1 MSERINPRGN
11 PAPQSDPGIES
22 PSTTSV
28 YAPPEYFARQRHPA
42 EEKLLTTNAYAPPEY
57 FAERNTPSQSDPG
70 TESPSMMS
78 AYAPPEYFAE
88 RNTEPQFDPW
98 EERRM
103 TEVYAPPE
111 LMRPAMDARQDP
123 SAQRLYPQRYEE
135 NRPDPDPRVSDG
147 EPCFAPVYAAPP
159 IPGPDEPR
167 TAPVYAAP
175 PIPGPNEPRRT
186 PVPAA
191 PSKPKK
197 GLFERLFGRRKKP

>member
-11 PAPQSDPGIES
+11 PAP
-22 PSTTSV
+22 
-28 YAPPEYFARQRHPA
+28 
-42 EEKLLTTNAYAPPEY
+42 
-57 FAERNTPSQSDPG
+57 QSDPG

-88 RNTEPQFDPW
+88 RNMKPRSDPW
-98 EERRM
+98 EEQRRM

-111 LMRPAMDARQDP
+111 LMRPAADARQNP
-123 SAQRLYPQRYEE
+123 SAQRLYPQRYEQ
-135 NRPDPDPRVSDG
+135 NRPDPAPRVPDG
-147 EPCFAPVYAAPP
+147 EPCFAPVYAAPPVPGPDEPRTAPVYAAPP

-191 PSKPKK
+191 PSPSKPKK
-197 GLFERLFGRRKKP
+197 GLFERLFGRRKKL

>member
-1 MSERINPRGN
+1 MSERTNPRGN
-11 PAPQSDPGIES
+11 PAPQSDP
-22 PSTTSV
+22 V
-28 YAPPEYFARQRHPA
+28 
-42 EEKLLTTNAYAPPEY
+42 
-57 FAERNTPSQSDPG
+57 
-70 TESPSMMS
+70 TESPSMKNV
-78 AYAPPEYFAE
+78 YAPPEYFAE
-88 RNTEPQFDPW
+88 RNTEPQSDPW

-111 LMRPAMDARQDP
+111 LMRPAMDAWQNP

-135 NRPDPDPRVSDG
+135 NRFDPAPRVPDE
-147 EPCFAPVYAAPP
+147 EPCF
-159 IPGPDEPR
+159 
-167 TAPVYAAP
+167 APVYAAP

>member
-11 PAPQSDPGIES
+11 PAPQSDPVTES

-28 YAPPEYFARQRHPA
+28 
-42 EEKLLTTNAYAPPEY
+42 YAPPEY

-70 TESPSMMS
+70 TESPSRMS

-88 RNTEPQFDPW
+88 RNMKPRSDPW
-98 EERRM
+98 EEQRRM

-111 LMRPAMDARQDP
+111 RMRPAMDARQDP

-135 NRPDPDPRVSDG
+135 NRFDPAPRVPDE
-147 EPCFAPVYAAPP
+147 EPCFASVYAGPP

-175 PIPGPNEPRRT
+175 PVPGPNEPRRT

>member
-1 MSERINPRGN
+1 MSERTNPRGN
-11 PAPQSDPGIES
+11 PAPQSDP
-22 PSTTSV
+22 V
-28 YAPPEYFARQRHPA
+28 
-42 EEKLLTTNAYAPPEY
+42 
-57 FAERNTPSQSDPG
+57 
-70 TESPSMMS
+70 TESPSMKNV
-78 AYAPPEYFAE
+78 YAPPEYFAE

-111 LMRPAMDARQDP
+111 RMRPAMDARQDP

-147 EPCFAPVYAAPP
+147 EPCFASVYAGPP

-175 PIPGPNEPRRT
+175 PIPRPDEPRTAPVYAAPPVPGPNGPRRT

-191 PSKPKK
+191 PSPSKPKK

>member
-1 MSERINPRGN
+1 MSERTNPRGN
-11 PAPQSDPGIES
+11 PAPQSDP
-22 PSTTSV
+22 V
-28 YAPPEYFARQRHPA
+28 
-42 EEKLLTTNAYAPPEY
+42 
-57 FAERNTPSQSDPG
+57 
-70 TESPSMMS
+70 TESPSMKNV
-78 AYAPPEYFAE
+78 YAPPEYFAE

-159 IPGPDEPR
+159 
-167 TAPVYAAP
+167 V
-175 PIPGPNEPRRT
+175 PGPNEPRRT

-191 PSKPKK
+191 PSPSKPKK

>member
-1 MSERINPRGN
+1 MSERTNPRGN
-11 PAPQSDPGIES
+11 PAPQSDPVTES
-22 PSTTSV
+22 PSMKNV

-57 FAERNTPSQSDPG
+57 FTEPQSDPW
-70 TESPSMMS
+70 E
-78 AYAPPEYFAE
+78 
-88 RNTEPQFDPW
+88 

-111 LMRPAMDARQDP
+111 LMRPAMDARQNP

-159 IPGPDEPR
+159 
-167 TAPVYAAP
+167 V
-175 PIPGPNEPRRT
+175 PGPNGPRRT

-191 PSKPKK
+191 PSPSRLKK
-197 GLFERLFGRRKKP
+197 GLLERLFGRRKKP

>member
-1 MSERINPRGN
+1 MSERTNPRGN
-11 PAPQSDPGIES
+11 PAPQSDPVTES
-22 PSTTSV
+22 PSMKNV

-42 EEKLLTTNAYAPPEY
+42 EEKLLTT
-57 FAERNTPSQSDPG
+57 
-70 TESPSMMS
+70 S

-159 IPGPDEPR
+159 
-167 TAPVYAAP
+167 V
-175 PIPGPNEPRRT
+175 PGPNEPRRT

-191 PSKPKK
+191 PSPSKPKK

>member
-22 PSTTSV
+22 PSTTSA

-42 EEKLLTTNAYAPPEY
+42 EEKLLTT
-57 FAERNTPSQSDPG
+57 SV
-70 TESPSMMS
+70 
-78 AYAPPEYFAE
+78 YAPPEYFAE

-111 LMRPAMDARQDP
+111 LMRPAMDARQNP

-135 NRPDPDPRVSDG
+135 NRFDPAPRVSDG

-159 IPGPDEPR
+159 APGPDEPR

-191 PSKPKK
+191 PSPSKPKK

>member
-22 PSTTSV
+22 PSMMSA
-28 YAPPEYFARQRHPA
+28 YAPPEYFARQRYPA
-42 EEKLLTTNAYAPPEY
+42 EEKLLTT
-57 FAERNTPSQSDPG
+57 
-70 TESPSMMS
+70 S

-159 IPGPDEPR
+159 APGPDEPR

-191 PSKPKK
+191 PSSSRPKK
-197 GLFERLFGRRKKP
+197 GLLERLFGRRKKP

>member
-11 PAPQSDPGIES
+11 PAPQSDPGI
-22 PSTTSV
+22 
-28 YAPPEYFARQRHPA
+28 
-42 EEKLLTTNAYAPPEY
+42 
-57 FAERNTPSQSDPG
+57 
-70 TESPSMMS
+70 ESPSMMS

-111 LMRPAMDARQDP
+111 LMRPAMDARQNP

-135 NRPDPDPRVSDG
+135 NRFDPAPRVPDE
-147 EPCFAPVYAAPP
+147 EPCFASVYAGPPIPGPDEPRTAPVYAAPP
-159 IPGPDEPR
+159 IPRPDEPR

-191 PSKPKK
+191 PSSSRPKK
-197 GLFERLFGRRKKP
+197 GLLERLFGRRKKP

>member
-11 PAPQSDPGIES
+11 PAPQSDPGI
-22 PSTTSV
+22 
-28 YAPPEYFARQRHPA
+28 
-42 EEKLLTTNAYAPPEY
+42 
-57 FAERNTPSQSDPG
+57 
-70 TESPSMMS
+70 ESPSMMS

-111 LMRPAMDARQDP
+111 LMRPAMDARQNP
-123 SAQRLYPQRYEE
+123 SAQRLYPQRYEQ
-135 NRPDPDPRVSDG
+135 NRPDPAPRVSDG

-159 IPGPDEPR
+159 VPGPDEPR

-175 PIPGPNEPRRT
+175 PVPGPNEPRRT

-191 PSKPKK
+191 PSPSKPKK

>member
-28 YAPPEYFARQRHPA
+28 
-42 EEKLLTTNAYAPPEY
+42 YAPPEY

-88 RNTEPQFDPW
+88 RNMKPRSDPW
-98 EERRM
+98 EEQRRM

-111 LMRPAMDARQDP
+111 RMRPAMDARQNP

-135 NRPDPDPRVSDG
+135 NRFDPAPRVPDE

-159 IPGPDEPR
+159 IPRPDEPR

-191 PSKPKK
+191 PPPSKPKK

>member
-1 MSERINPRGN
+1 MSERTNPRGN
-11 PAPQSDPGIES
+11 PTPQSDPVTES
-22 PSTTSV
+22 PSMKNV

-42 EEKLLTTNAYAPPEY
+42 EEKLLTT
-57 FAERNTPSQSDPG
+57 
-70 TESPSMMS
+70 S

-159 IPGPDEPR
+159 VPGPDEPR

-175 PIPGPNEPRRT
+175 PVPGPDEPRTAPVYAAPPVPGPNEPRRT

-191 PSKPKK
+191 PSPSKPKK

>member
-88 RNTEPQFDPW
+88 RNTEPRSDPW
-98 EERRM
+98 EEQRRM

-111 LMRPAMDARQDP
+111 LMRPAMDARQNP

-135 NRPDPDPRVSDG
+135 NRFDPAPRVPDE

-167 TAPVYAAP
+167 TASVYAAP
-175 PIPGPNEPRRT
+175 P
-186 PVPAA
+186 